1 MASRQMA
8 SRVYQSVF
16 GKAVA
21 AGVATGTAV
30 AGATVYASDDHIHPT
45 ALPWSH
51 GGLTGAYDTAS
62 LRRGYEVYRQVCSTC
77 HSMELIHYRDL
88 VGTSHTLDQAK
99 ALAASY
105 EVWDGPN
112 DTGDMFER
120 PAKLADHFN
129 SPYTNDALA
138 RYANGGALPPDLSCI
153 AKARPAGADYVFSL
167 LTGYKEKP
175 PAGVSLR
182 EGLYYNPYFPGGA
195 ISMAPPLQD
204 DGVEFEDGTV
214 ATTTQMAKDVCTFLQ
229 FCSEPEQDDRKKMGL
244 KMCATTVL
252 MLAGAGYY
260 KRFKWNMLKSRRIT
274 WID

>member
-1 MASRQMA
+1 
-8 SRVYQSVF
+8 
-16 GKAVA
+16 
-21 AGVATGTAV
+21 
-30 AGATVYASDDHIHPT
+30 
-45 ALPWSH
+45 
-51 GGLTGAYDTAS
+51 
-62 LRRGYEVYRQVCSTC
+62 
-77 HSMELIHYRDL
+77 MELIHYRDL

-214 ATTTQMAKDVCTFLQ
+214 ATKTQMAKDVCTFLQ